1 MDLLDDYEIKYFHEN
16 EEKYFFPENEEIYLG
31 YECEVFMMKNHD
43 RDEDGE
49 WRCKWRSHVVEL
61 ETGDDS
67 DVYSTIMLSS
77 EFRPLRT
84 PYLTKE
90 QLETEG
96 WKLYS
101 EINTESTSWY
111 FTKGKEEMIYDFVNH
126 KVSFNS
132 KEMICKDIN
141 TFRKICKLLE
151 IQ

>member
-1 MDLLDDYEIKYFHEN
+1 MNSMYNDDELKYFHDK

-31 YECEVFMMKNHD
+31 YECEVFQLRSK
-43 RDEDGE
+43 DEDGE
-49 WRCKWRSHVVEL
+49 YRNKWYPHIVEL
-61 ETGDDS
+61 ESDDYS
-67 DVYSTIMLSS
+67 YLYSTIMLSS
-77 EFRPLRT
+77 EYRPLRT

-90 QLETEG
+90 QLEAEG
-96 WKLYS
+96 WEFYAENNS
-101 EINTESTSWY
+101 DSTSWY

-132 KEMICKDIN
+132 REMMCKDIN